1 MTGKAMAAL
10 LSEERDKLRRAA
22 SKKMRER
29 WIVRPKTETPTKMN
43 KIAKPA
49 KKRE

>member
-10 LSEERDKLRRAA
+10 LSEEREKLRGAA

-29 WIVRPKTETPTKMN
+29 WIVGPKADTPTKLN
-43 KIAKPA
+43 ESEKPA
-49 KKRE
+49 KKHE